1 MNITLNEIGFV
12 DNNVCEQ
19 TDLNWGPVESRI
31 TVHKTYSGGLAGLE
45 GFTHAIIVTLLHEA
59 NFIHDKHLQ
68 RRPRNLADM
77 PLVGIFSQRAK
88 DRPNPVGITAVEI
101 VAVEDDTLIVKGL
114 DAINGT
120 PVLDI
125 KPYYPQYDCKENAA
139 IPEWV
144 TRLMENYF

>member
-1 MNITLNEIGFV
+1 MNITLHEIGFV
-12 DNNVCEQ
+12 ENGIREQ

-31 TVHKTYSGGLAGLE
+31 RLHEPYSGGLSGLE

-59 NFIHDKHLQ
+59 HFVSEKHLK

-101 VAVEDDTLIVKGL
+101 IAVEGDTLFVKGL

-125 KPYYPQYDCKENAA
+125 KPYYPQYDRKENAEV
-139 IPEWV
+139 PEWV